1 MDELLDL
8 LARLKNE
15 PIGGHRIK
23 GDSVKMPEQG
33 NMSKAIKTAALL
45 LADGSWREATRVR
58 AIARIY
64 HVDYGTLLDECGIA
78 VSDSGKY
85 VCIEMESTPELPPD
99 EE

>member
-8 LARLKNE
+8 LARLRE
-15 PIGGHRIK
+15 GAVGGHRVK

-45 LADGSWREATRVR
+45 LADGSWRESSRVR

-64 HVDYGTLLDECGIA
+64 HVDFGLLLDECGIA